1 MTDRNRLSEAE
12 GIMNSILNDEQYACD
27 VDENVSSMLKI
38 AGQNHSSGCLLRI
51 AGVNKAYQQQD
62 ALRVFYDKTEKR
74 GQGYSTLLTK
84 IRKQIADKKLLQDS
98 AYPQ

>member
-1 MTDRNRLSEAE
+1 MTDMNRLSEAE
-12 GIMNSILNDEQYACD
+12 GIMNSIVNDEKYACD
-27 VDENVSSMLKI
+27 VDENVSSMLKT

-74 GQGYSTLLTK
+74 GQGFGASLTK
-84 IRKQIADKKLLQDS
+84 IKKQIADMKTRMS
-98 AYPQ
+98 SVYPQ